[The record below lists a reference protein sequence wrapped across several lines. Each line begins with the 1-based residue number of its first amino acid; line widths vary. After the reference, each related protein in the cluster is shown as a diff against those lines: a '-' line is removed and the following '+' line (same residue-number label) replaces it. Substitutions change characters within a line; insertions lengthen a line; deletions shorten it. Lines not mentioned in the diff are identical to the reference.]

1 MRTLIGICR
10 SCGYRVCPRNKG
22 VSLQCRLNHL
32 KKMTRELWKMP
43 KLCSLDSYTSLYSRN
58 SLMITFKHY
67 SGYFCSLRGPSIL
80 ADRPIMV
87 STL

>member
-1 MRTLIGICR
+1 MGT
-10 SCGYRVCPRNKG
+10 GYVLERCITTMQVETI
-22 VSLQCRLNHL
+22 SRLFL
-32 KKMTRELWKMP
+32 SWKMP